1 MQYERFAN
9 YETTHAA
16 MAAATGS
23 SQQSFQIESN
33 YDFWW
38 IKATAFVYDAAGL
51 GVSRLQWPNLEVLL
65 SEGASNQ
72 QLMNQAV
79 SLNSLFGSGEIPFI
93 LPKPHTIQ
101 GGSTLTA
108 TVYNKHTTTAYS
120 ARLCF
125 SGVLKLRGAPVPG
138 AVEASTFR
146 KRRRRA

>member
-9 YETTHAA
+9 YELTFAA
-16 MAAATGS
+16 LAASTGS
-23 SQQSFQIESN
+23 SQQSFQVESN

-38 IKATAFVYDAAGL
+38 IKAEAYVYDSAGL
-51 GVSRLQWPNLEVLL
+51 GVSRLQWPNLEVLI

-79 SLNSLFGSGEIPFI
+79 SLNSIFGSGEIPYI
-93 LPKPHTIQ
+93 LPRPHTIQ

-108 TVYNKHTTTAYS
+108 TVYNKHATIAYS

-125 SGVLKLRGAPVPG
+125 SGVLKLRGGPVMG

-146 KRRRRA
+146 RRRAG